1 MEQWTLNGT
10 GDHEACAGFFP
21 SLAAAKKAWE
31 NAGRPQE
38 RGSSVWASEDG
49 EGIARKTATLAP

>member
-1 MEQWTLNGT
+1 MEQWTLSGHGENK
-10 GDHEACAGFFP
+10 ACAGFFP

-49 EGIARKTATLAP
+49 EGSARQTVTLVT

>member
-10 GDHEACAGFFP
+10 GDHKACAGFFP

-49 EGIARKTATLAP
+49 EGSARRTATLAP